1 MSTSVDPASW
11 AGMSRLLR
19 RTGFGATGDEID
31 AAVKLGPQK
40 YLAAMLAADPEADPG
55 AVSTP
60 APAFAAIAPLAKD
73 ADKATRQARNQQIAA
88 QMASLT
94 GWWIKRMATV
104 QQPFGE
110 KLTFVWHNHFSTSAS
125 KVRKASYM
133 LAQNEKLRKLGRGN
147 FRDLAYAMLTDAAM
161 LLWLDGQQNTKGAP
175 NENLSREFMELFALG
190 HGDGYTE
197 TDVREGAV
205 ALTGWRINPDG
216 STAVRPTLH
225 DDGQKV
231 VLGVTGDLDVGGF
244 CDAVLAQPNASR
256 YLATRTYG
264 QIVSD
269 QAPTAATV
277 SALTAA
283 YGADRNLSRML
294 TAMLAG
300 PDFSTA
306 VATSVS
312 TPVEWLLGSVRALKV
327 PTSDANVKKMLQV
340 LRTLGQLPFYP
351 PNVGGWPDGTAFLST
366 AAADAR
372 MKTAAVLVTS
382 ADLGPVSRAS
392 ASGRIDAVRYLLGVP
407 TWSDRS
413 LAALKN
419 AAGDPR
425 TLTAVALNTPEY
437 LVA

>member
-1 MSTSVDPASW
+1 
-11 AGMSRLLR
+11 MSRLVR
-19 RTGFGATGDEID
+19 RSGFGATGDDID

-40 YLAAMLAADPEADPG
+40 YLAAMLAADPNSDPG
-55 AVSTP
+55 ATSTP
-60 APAFAAIAPLAKD
+60 APTFPAIAPLAKG
-73 ADKATRQARNQQIAA
+73 ADKATRQAQNQQIAA
-88 QMASLT
+88 QMGTLT
-94 GWWIKRMATV
+94 SWWVKRMATV
-104 QQPFGE
+104 KQPFGE
-110 KLTFVWHNHFSTSAS
+110 KLTFLWHNHFSTSAS
-125 KVRKASYM
+125 KVRKAPFM
-133 LAQNEKLRKLGRGN
+133 LAQNQKLRTLGRGN

-161 LLWLDGQQNTKGAP
+161 LIWLDGQQNTKGAP

-216 STAVRPTLH
+216 STSLRPKLH

-264 QIVSD
+264 QLVSD

-277 SALTAA
+277 SAITAA
-283 YGADRNLSRML
+283 YGSDRNLSKML
-294 TAMLAG
+294 TAMLNG
-300 PDFSTA
+300 PDFWA
-306 VATSVS
+306 AAGTSVS
-312 TPVEWLLGSVRALKV
+312 TPVEWLLGAVRALQV
-327 PTSDANVKKMLQV
+327 PTSDANVKKMVQV
-340 LRTLGQLPFYP
+340 LRALGQLPFYP

-366 AAADAR
+366 AAADLR

-382 ADLGPVSRAS
+382 ADLGAVSGAS
-392 ASGRIDAVRYLLGVP
+392 ESTRIDAVRHLLGIP
-407 TWSDRS
+407 TWSNRS

-419 AAGDPR
+419 AAGNPK
-425 TLTAVALNTPEY
+425 TLTTVALNTPEY
-437 LVA
+437 MVA

>member
-1 MSTSVDPASW
+1 
-11 AGMSRLLR
+11 MSRLLR
-19 RTGFGATGDEID
+19 RTGFGATGDQID

-40 YLAAMLAADPEADPG
+40 YLTSVLAADPDSDPG

-60 APAFAAIAPLAKD
+60 APTFAAVAPLAKG
-73 ADKATRQARNQQIAA
+73 ADKATRQARNQQVAA
-88 QMASLT
+88 QMGTLT

-125 KVRKASYM
+125 KVRKASFM

-161 LLWLDGQQNTKGAP
+161 LVWLDGQQNTKGAP

-205 ALTGWRINPDG
+205 ALTGWRISADG
-216 STAVRPTLH
+216 STAVRPQLH
-225 DDGQKV
+225 DEGQKV
-231 VLGVTGDLDVGGF
+231 VLGVTGNLDVGGF

-264 QIVSD
+264 QLVSD
-269 QAPTAATV
+269 RAPTAATV
-277 SALTAA
+277 SAVAAA
-283 YGADRNLSRML
+283 YGADRNLTRMF
-294 TAMLAG
+294 TAMLG
-300 PDFSTA
+300 SPDFSA
-306 VATSVS
+306 AAGTSVS
-312 TPVEWLLGSVRALKV
+312 TPVEWLLGAVRALKV
-327 PTSDANVKKMLQV
+327 PTNDANSKKFVQV
-340 LRTLGQLPFYP
+340 LRALGQLPFYP

-366 AAADAR
+366 AAADLR
-372 MKTAAVLVTS
+372 MKTAAGLVTS
-382 ADLGPVSRAS
+382 ADLGPVSSAS
-392 ASGRIDAVRYLLGVP
+392 ASGRIDAVRHLLGVP